1 MKYAEKVMDLM
12 SAYPNREFKMINLIR
27 YVNPKATPKQ
37 NRAIRMGILR
47 VLEPLIESKQIEVVK
62 VCDAPQSKR
71 YVWRN

>member
-1 MKYAEKVMDLM
+1 MKYANEVIELL

-27 YVNPKATPKQ
+27 YINPRATKKQ

-47 VLEPLIESKQIEVVK
+47 VLEPLIESNQIEVIR

-71 YVWRN
+71 YVWRS